1 MRSATTWGTSEAD
14 VVPSHQAR
22 GSRNPTH
29 QIQMSGVI
37 GKENTLEHPRLPGVL
52 KFKSAD
58 DHALGGQPLSRRC
71 EVGNDLAS
79 TCGPSADLE
88 ARYGEGV
95 LVEDGPSGRLGEDF
109 SGNEG
114 SADDDRIEAVAHSS
128 TWLERQ
134 KVPLAGQA

>member
-1 MRSATTWGTSEAD
+1 MRSATAWGTSEAD

-37 GKENTLEHPRLPGVL
+37 GKQNTLEHPRLPGVL

-58 DHALGGQPLSRRC
+58 DHALGGQPLSRR
-71 EVGNDLAS
+71 VK
-79 TCGPSADLE
+79 LE
-88 ARYGEGV
+88 MTSHQHAAPLLISKRDGEGV